1 MEQHKACSFFGHRN
15 FKITEEYKQKLM
27 KIIEDLIVNHNVLT
41 FLFGSRSNFN
51 QLCHFIV
58 TQLKEKYPHIKRVS
72 YPCRNETC
80 ILESERKK
88 WEEIYSHFEK
98 CEVKLLG
105 VEEEVEF
112 KFKHTAGVSSYV
124 QRNQA
129 IIDASDYCVFY
140 YDESYQ
146 PELRKRSKNSLNFYQ
161 PKSGT
166 RLAYNYAMRK
176 KKILI
181 NIINL

>member
-1 MEQHKACSFFGHRN
+1 MPFYCYPTKREISA
-15 FKITEEYKQKLM
+15 YKKGFLSLQKWNM
-27 KIIEDLIVNHNVLT
+27 
-41 FLFGSRSNFN
+41 
-51 QLCHFIV
+51 
-58 TQLKEKYPHIKRVS
+58 HIREWK
-72 YPCRNETC
+72 
-80 ILESERKK
+80 KK

-140 YDESYQ
+140 YDESYK

-176 KKILI
+176 KKKLI